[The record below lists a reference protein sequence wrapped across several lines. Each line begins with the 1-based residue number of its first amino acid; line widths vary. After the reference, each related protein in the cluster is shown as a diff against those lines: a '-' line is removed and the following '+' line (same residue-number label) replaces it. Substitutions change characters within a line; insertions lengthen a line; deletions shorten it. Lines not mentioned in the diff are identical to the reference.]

1 MKITWFG
8 HSAFRLDFAEKVV
21 LIDPFFTGNPGFE
34 GDRAKILAGTTHV
47 LITHGHGDHIGDALD
62 IAKETGAKVVTNYDL
77 CMYLATKGLE
87 NFDPMNTGGTTD
99 QGGFTVTLVR
109 ADHSAGLVDAG
120 VAFPLGNPNGVI
132 VKAQG
137 EPTVYHMGDTDVFGD
152 MGLIAELH
160 RPEVVIVPIGD
171 RFTMGPETAAFA
183 IKRFFKPKAV
193 IPCHY
198 GSFPIIEPNA
208 DRFVAAMEGS
218 GIQVIVPHKT
228 VGVRIN

>member
-1 MKITWFG
+1 
-8 HSAFRLDFAEKVV
+8 
-21 LIDPFFTGNPGFE
+21 
-34 GDRAKILAGTTHV
+34 
-47 LITHGHGDHIGDALD
+47 
-62 IAKETGAKVVTNYDL
+62 
-77 CMYLATKGLE
+77 
-87 NFDPMNTGGTTD
+87 
-99 QGGFTVTLVR
+99 
-109 ADHSAGLVDAG
+109 
-120 VAFPLGNPNGVI
+120 
-132 VKAQG
+132 
-137 EPTVYHMGDTDVFGD
+137 MGDTDVFGD